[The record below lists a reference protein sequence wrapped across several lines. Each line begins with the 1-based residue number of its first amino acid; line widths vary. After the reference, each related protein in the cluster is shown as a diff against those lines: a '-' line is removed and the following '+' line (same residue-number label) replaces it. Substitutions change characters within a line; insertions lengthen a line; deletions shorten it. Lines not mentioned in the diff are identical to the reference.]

1 MLPDPSTT
9 KTKLNFCVTQAVK
22 KSFSKSIQSAGCG
35 DEVYGFHF
43 HHQFDIAR
51 NIDIPH
57 VMDTN
62 SDTDKNTDQT
72 GI

>member
-35 DEVYGFHF
+35 DEVYGFH
-43 HHQFDIAR
+43 HLR
-51 NIDIPH
+51 
-57 VMDTN
+57 
-62 SDTDKNTDQT
+62 
-72 GI
+72 